1 MEEILNRGKI
11 SRIEDHGTVVVAWL
25 KYEDK
30 ESPVYFDHRQFQTL
44 ADAFRET
51 LTEKEFVYNGET
63 IWTLED
69 WTAEVK

>member
-1 MEEILNRGKI
+1 MEDILTKGKI

-25 KYEDK
+25 KDGDK
-30 ESPVYFDHRQFQTL
+30 ESPVYFDHSQFQTL
-44 ADAFRET
+44 ANAFRET
-51 LTEKEFVYNGET
+51 LTEKKFAYNGET